1 MHNWIWFVFLALVLI
16 KLPIAAV
23 MLWLPFR
30 SDAAMESP
38 PAAEPDATG
47 EDEGGSKTLPHDFP
61 HDFRHHRRP
70 RGPLHGP
77 GSRRGPHGGGVGGP
91 SPAPTS
97 SPSRIRATR
106 RSGASRIATRH

>member
-47 EDEGGSKTLPHDFP
+47 EDEGGSKTLPHDF
-61 HDFRHHRRP
+61 RHHRRP
-70 RGPLHGP
+70 RGPLRGP

-97 SPSRIRATR
+97 SPARIRATR
-106 RSGASRIATRH
+106 RSGASRNATRH